1 MRYTDTCLGVWL
13 PAMRACV
20 AVGWVADVGGISRL
34 GRCQMR
40 SVYFVSDQTGVT
52 AETMG
57 HSLLTQFSGVALKT
71 TTIPFIANAEIAQLA
86 RAQIEAQARLDGVR
100 PIIFSTILDDE
111 VRAILVGI
119 DAVFLDF
126 FSAFVTPIE
135 VELGVMASKAVGKAH
150 GIADNASYAARINA
164 TNFAMANDDGASTK
178 DYEHADVILVGVSRS
193 GKTPTCL
200 YMALQYGVYAA
211 NFPLT
216 DDDLDSSRIPAALR
230 PYHHKLA
237 GLTIDP
243 KRLVEIRQERRP
255 NSRYASVNQVE
266 YECRQAEMI
275 FNRNGIVHFDTTICS
290 VEEIGSR
297 ILQNLKLSRRVHP

>member
-1 MRYTDTCLGVWL
+1 VHSRCFIVGSRQYLDAITAAFGIGDSSDEMGLGL
-13 PAMRACV
+13 
-20 AVGWVADVGGISRL
+20 I
-34 GRCQMR
+34 MR

-57 HSLLTQFSGVALKT
+57 HSLLTQFQGVELKT
-71 TTIPFIANAEIAQLA
+71 TTIPFISNAEAAHLA
-86 RAQIEAQARLDGVR
+86 RAQIEAQARKDGFR

-111 VRAILVGI
+111 VRTILTEI
-119 DAVFLDF
+119 DGVFLDF

-135 VELGVMASKAVGKAH
+135 VELGVRGSKAVGQAH
-150 GIADNASYAARINA
+150 GMADTASYTLRINA
-164 TNFAMANDDGASTK
+164 TNFAMANDDGASTR
-178 DYEHADVILVGVSRS
+178 DYENADVILVGVSRS

-216 DDDLDSSRIPAALR
+216 DDDLDSSRLPAVLR

-237 GLTIDP
+237 GLTINP
-243 KRLVEIRQERRP
+243 QRLIEIRTERRP
-255 NSRYASVNQVE
+255 NSRYASANQVE

-275 FNRNGIVHFDTTICS
+275 FNRNGIVHFDTTTCS

-297 ILQNLKLSRRVHP
+297 ILQNLKLNRRVHP